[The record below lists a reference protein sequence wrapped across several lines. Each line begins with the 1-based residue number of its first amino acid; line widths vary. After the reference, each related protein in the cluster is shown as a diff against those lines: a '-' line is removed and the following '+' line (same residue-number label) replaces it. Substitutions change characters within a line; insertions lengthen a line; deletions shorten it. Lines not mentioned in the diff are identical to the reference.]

1 MKKIILSITCAFAT
15 IALTASPV
23 YPTENVYS
31 FKNPLIIVNGFKIR
45 YADYAKIKPEYI
57 ESIIELSPE
66 DAIEVFGRNGENG
79 AIVIKLIDSFK
90 GFSLEGAKIDE
101 LIIQKVEHYAEQA
114 KIREQERLKAEEE
127 AKRLASEKAEKD
139 ALEQAEKEA
148 LLAER
153 LAQEELDRL
162 KAEQQKANAD
172 ESARKE
178 FEETQRKEAEAQ
190 SKREADEKA

>member
-1 MKKIILSITCAFAT
+1 MDLAAEQHGECTQVDDDTADQVRDLSGVILGGKEGAAHRDMG
-15 IALTASPV
+15 
-23 YPTENVYS
+23 N
-31 FKNPLIIVNGFKIR
+31 
-45 YADYAKIKPEYI
+45 
-57 ESIIELSPE
+57 E

-139 ALEQAEKEA
+139 ALKQAEKEA

-162 KAEQQKANAD
+162 
-172 ESARKE
+172 
-178 FEETQRKEAEAQ
+178 
-190 SKREADEKA
+190 